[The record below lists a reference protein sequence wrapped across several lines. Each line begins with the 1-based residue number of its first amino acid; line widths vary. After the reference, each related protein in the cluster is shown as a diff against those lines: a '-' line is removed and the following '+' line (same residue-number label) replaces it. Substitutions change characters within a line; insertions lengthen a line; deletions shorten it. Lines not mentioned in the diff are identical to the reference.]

1 MPEYDKCLDRR
12 KFIGKS
18 LLTIT
23 TACSACTL
31 SSCMTNQNAGA
42 AHTGLPMRELGKTGL
57 QVSVLGFGGG
67 SQFLKNEDG
76 VWEPLLQQA
85 VDAGVNFFDTS
96 AGYQWG
102 ASMSSEER
110 FGRILTPYRK
120 KIILSTK
127 CDNRD
132 PNRALKD
139 FERSL
144 KRMQTDYVDVLMIHS
159 IEDSEDLDALE
170 KGLYP
175 ALVKLKEQKAV
186 RFIGFSCMNSAAKS
200 RLLIERLDFDIAL
213 LAMNP
218 TGYGDF
224 AKVALPSATEKQMGV
239 VAMKVMRGLVGT
251 KATAQELLAYAWNLP
266 GVATALVGHYGPNVL
281 GENIR
286 LAKQLSSKGTTALNH
301 MALERRLARE
311 AGPHTLC
318 WARADYYDGMMA

>member
-1 MPEYDKCLDRR
+1 MIENNNCLDRR
-12 KFIGKS
+12 RFMGKS

-31 SSCMTNQNAGA
+31 SSCATNQNFGA
-42 AHTGLPMRELGKTGL
+42 AHNGIPRRELGKTGL

-76 VWEPLLQQA
+76 AWEPLLQRA
-85 VDAGVNFFDTS
+85 VDAGINFFDTS

-102 ASMSSEER
+102 ASMTSEER
-110 FGRILTPYRK
+110 YGKILSPYRK

-127 CDNRD
+127 CDKRNPD
-132 PNRALKD
+132 KALKD

-144 KRMQTDYVDVLMIHS
+144 ERMQTDYVDILMIHS

-186 RFIGFSCMNSAAKS
+186 RFIGFSCMNSAPKAK
-200 RLLIERLDFDIAL
+200 LLLERLDFDVAL

-224 AKVALPSATEKQMGV
+224 AKVALPSATQKQTGV
-239 VAMKVMRGLVGT
+239 AAMKVMRGLVGT
-251 KATAQELLAYAWNLP
+251 KATAQELLGYAWNLP
-266 GVATALVGHYGPNVL
+266 GVATAMVGHYGADPL
-281 GENIR
+281 EENIR
-286 LAKQLSSKGTTALNH
+286 LARQISSIKTTASNH
-301 MALERRLARE
+301 SDLERRLAKE

-318 WARADYYDGMMA
+318 WARADYYDGMMV